1 MTPQEAYSLVNAK
14 VNNKNIVACFEYKD
28 YYLFT
33 TVPKN
38 YKMDL
43 SKGLNIP
50 LDSAVIINKDSRDIS
65 IYNPIEIDLGDKYEI
80 IENFK

>member
-33 TVPKN
+33 TIPKN
-38 YKMDL
+38 YKMDP

-50 LDSAVIINKDSRDIS
+50 LDSAVIINKDSKDIS
-65 IYNPIEIDLGDKYEI
+65 IYNPIEIDLGNKYEI